1 MAKWASPLA
10 KMSLVKAHHP
20 TCTGGYVVGGTA
32 KLNAKTPPPSLATSL
47 LHTEEGG
54 SLYLPRSLAESFSL
68 QWSLSCTNSALLS
81 SKCTR
86 HRSGNER
93 GGGDIGRRR
102 QTMHLFIFLFKKG
115 GRKRKGGKRTDR
127 HSKKKRGERDLVFR
141 APIADQMCAGFTDT
155 PPPPPLPPSR
165 YTSFPQLFF
174 VFFLLQ
180 KNLIFASSLIPLH
193 PPCREL

>member
-1 MAKWASPLA
+1 MRKRPRRRSPPLP
-10 KMSLVKAHHP
+10 L
-20 TCTGGYVVGGTA
+20 TYRRR
-32 KLNAKTPPPSLATSL
+32 
-47 LHTEEGG
+47 G

-68 QWSLSCTNSALLS
+68 QWSLSYTNPALLS

-93 GGGDIGRRR
+93 GGDIGRRR
-102 QTMHLFIFLFKKG
+102 QTMHLFIFLFKKKE
-115 GRKRKGGKRTDR
+115 KRGKRTDR
-127 HSKKKRGERDLVFR
+127 HSKKKGEERDLVFR

-155 PPPPPLPPSR
+155 PPPPPFPPSR

-180 KNLIFASSLIPLH
+180 KNLIFTSSLIPLH
-193 PPCREL
+193 PVHPPCREL